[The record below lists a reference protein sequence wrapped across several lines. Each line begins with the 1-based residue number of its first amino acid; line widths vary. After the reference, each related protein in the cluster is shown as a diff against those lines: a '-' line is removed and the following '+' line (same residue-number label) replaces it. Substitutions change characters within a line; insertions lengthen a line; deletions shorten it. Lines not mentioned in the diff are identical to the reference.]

1 MNFQILTVKTHII
14 FNDALTNHMFYLWRS
29 HWSLESLIAMKY
41 RKNNTEIKV
50 CMVWMY
56 LCFIRNVFNWTAKLR
71 KFYFYFT
78 VILESWRCPICLFVC
93 LFIYFIKHVLID
105 TLCQRCFKIPVVY
118 YSTEKKPQLTIKF
131 IIWKQILFLW
141 ASNIV
146 SIFHRLKPS

>member
-1 MNFQILTVKTHII
+1 MTHWQIICFIYEGVTEVWL
-14 FNDALTNHMFYLWRS
+14 
-29 HWSLESLIAMKY
+29 SLIAMKY

-56 LCFIRNVFNWTAKLR
+56 LCFIRNVFNWTAKLG

-78 VILESWRCPICLFVC
+78 VILESWRCLICLFVC

-105 TLCQRCFKIPVVY
+105 TLCQRYFKIPVVY